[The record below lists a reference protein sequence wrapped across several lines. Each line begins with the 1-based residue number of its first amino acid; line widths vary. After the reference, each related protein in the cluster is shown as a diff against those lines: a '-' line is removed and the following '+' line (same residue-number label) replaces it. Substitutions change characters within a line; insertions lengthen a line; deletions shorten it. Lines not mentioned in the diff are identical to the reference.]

1 MRYHRTTPNG
11 RYIAR
16 WFLLAI
22 LCSAIASF
30 SLTDYSEYH
39 QDISRLVSSQ
49 NNGQVSTRPPP
60 ELQPT
65 STTSS
70 TTTTTI
76 TSGTAATEIQTQ
88 TQTHT
93 QTGTEQV
100 KPISDAHS
108 DINNKTQF
116 KLSFNVESR
125 EICPFWTYNWTLFP
139 NNENKVEYTRID
151 ANIVQAQWQ
160 GKFTVPLYFPFGETC
175 VNGRPLD
182 ASEKEQPVN
191 YTAILC
197 GSITADQPEKQK
209 LVTTNRTT
217 FVMRFGPEFSELNDI
232 LDDNTLAGLNIWH
245 FHAQYIPIWLG
256 LRLVE
261 VTAYLMPSLLQG
273 INADGVYPTT
283 FPPMTD
289 ILFIFPDSVWHR
301 FTKPDNPN
309 PVVLKENGANIKELH
324 KQGGHECT
332 LAGLQAIQDGFP
344 RGSRVMAATYSM
356 TVEKIQAALIEHGMN
371 HRPKVYFRPPH
382 RGTLLWKLANPGWVD
397 MDLHCSDSVLK
408 KYVDDLLGSVKIEYD
423 KIARH
428 VCLVSR
434 QIRTKPEHRHEDHHS
449 AEANRNLM
457 PHIYETF
464 LRRLPSLLVLQ
475 FNQELR
481 NPNENEMT
489 NRSSITGQMRL
500 VRNKCA
506 VMVGVHGAGLTHVF
520 AMRPGTHLVEFQ
532 GNFVY
537 SIFRNSASLLPNV
550 SHEVI
555 RMNSTV
561 TDERH
566 YREANFTTT
575 DDELESIVQVITQRL
590 SESIQRQTQLSQ

>member
-1 MRYHRTTPNG
+1 M
-11 RYIAR
+11 AR

-22 LCSAIASF
+22 LCGAIASF

-39 QDISRLVSSQ
+39 QDVSRLLSSQ
-49 NNGQVSTRPPP
+49 SNEQVSTRPPP

-65 STTSS
+65 STTTSTTTTT

-76 TSGTAATEIQTQ
+76 TSTTAASETQTQ
-88 TQTHT
+88 TQTQA
-93 QTGTEQV
+93 QTGQA
-100 KPISDAHS
+100 KPITANDA
-108 DINNKTQF
+108 DINNKTRF
-116 KLSFNVESR
+116 KLSFDVESR
-125 EICPFWTYNWTLFP
+125 DICPYWTYNWTLFP

-151 ANIVQAQWQ
+151 TNIVKAQWQ
-160 GKFTVPLYFPFGETC
+160 GKFTVPVYFPFGETC

-182 ASEKEQPVN
+182 ASEKNQPVN
-191 YTAILC
+191 YTAMLC

-209 LVTTNRTT
+209 KATSNRTT
-217 FVMRFGPEFSELNDI
+217 FVMRFGSEYSELNDI

-256 LRLVE
+256 LRMVE

-273 INADGVYPTT
+273 HNSDGVFPTT
-283 FPPMTD
+283 FEPMTD

-309 PVVLKENGANIKELH
+309 PVIFKENGQNIKELH
-324 KQGGHECT
+324 EQGGNECT
-332 LAGLQAIQDGFP
+332 LGGLQAIQDGFP

-356 TVEKIQAALIEHGMN
+356 SVEKIQAALIEHGMN
-371 HRPKVYFRPPH
+371 HRPKAYYRPPH
-382 RGTLLWKLANPGWVD
+382 RGTLLWKLANPGYVK
-397 MDLHCSDSVLK
+397 LGSHCSDSVLRR
-408 KYVDDLLGSVKIEYD
+408 YVNNLLGSVKIEYD
-423 KIARH
+423 KIAKY

-434 QIRTKPEHRHEDHHS
+434 QIRTKPEHRHRDHHM
-449 AEANRNLM
+449 AAANRNLV
-457 PHIYETF
+457 PHVYETF

-475 FNQELR
+475 FNQKLR
-481 NPNENEMT
+481 NPNENEMV

-532 GNFVY
+532 GHFKY
-537 SIFRNSASLLPNV
+537 SIFGNSASLLPNV
-550 SHEVI
+550 THEVV

-561 TDERH
+561 TDEKY

-575 DDELESIVQVITQRL
+575 DNELESIVQLITQRL
-590 SESIQRQTQLSQ
+590 SESIERQTQLSQ

>member
-1 MRYHRTTPNG
+1 MRYHRTTPIG

-22 LCSAIASF
+22 LCGAIASF

-39 QDISRLVSSQ
+39 RDVSRLLSSER
-49 NNGQVSTRPPP
+49 NEHVTTRPPP
-60 ELQPT
+60 ELQ
-65 STTSS
+65 STTTTATAGTS
-70 TTTTTI
+70 TTTTT
-76 TSGTAATEIQTQ
+76 AVQTQ
-88 TQTHT
+88 TRI
-93 QTGTEQV
+93 EQA
-100 KPISDAHS
+100 KPISASDA
-108 DINNKTQF
+108 DNNNKTRF
-116 KLSFNVESR
+116 NLSFDVESR

-151 ANIVQAQWQ
+151 TNIVEAQWQ
-160 GKFTVPLYFPFGETC
+160 GKFTVPLYFPFGEKC

-182 ASEKEQPVN
+182 ASEKDQPVN
-191 YTAILC
+191 YTAMLC
-197 GSITADQPEKQK
+197 GSITADQPEKQEK
-209 LVTTNRTT
+209 TTSNRTT
-217 FVMRFGPEFSELNDI
+217 FVMRFGSEYSELNDI

-273 INADGVYPTT
+273 HNSDGVYPTT
-283 FPPMTD
+283 FEPMTD

-301 FTKPDNPN
+301 FAKADNPN
-309 PVVLKENGANIKELH
+309 PVILKENGENIKELH
-324 KQGGHECT
+324 EQGGHECT
-332 LAGLQAIQDGFP
+332 LAGLQTIQDGFP
-344 RGSRVMAATYSM
+344 RGSRIMAATYSM

-382 RGTLLWKLANPGWVD
+382 RGTLLWKLANPGSVK
-397 MDLHCSDSVLK
+397 LGTHCSDSVLRR
-408 KYVDDLLGSVKIEYD
+408 YVNDLLSSVNIEYD
-423 KIARH
+423 KVAKH

-434 QIRTKPEHRHEDHHS
+434 QIRTKPEHQHRDHHM
-449 AEANRNLM
+449 AAANRNLM
-457 PHIYETF
+457 PHVYETF

-481 NPNENEMT
+481 NPNENELT

-532 GNFVY
+532 GYFEY

-575 DDELESIVQVITQRL
+575 NDKLESIVQVITQRL
-590 SESIQRQTQLSQ
+590 SESIKWQTQLSQ